1 MMQRASFICEC
12 ERIALDSAVLHQ
24 LVETT
29 GSDFRQV
36 LNQLQ
41 IVSSLQEKGVSPTL
55 ETFTKDQL
63 LSVTAFDATKLL
75 LVTPQNTPLR
85 QRYDAFFCDYELTPL
100 FVQQNYLDAIK
111 SNGASPMALEQ
122 MAEAADAM
130 CDMEGIHECMV
141 KNNVDFGHGC
151 DG

>member
-1 MMQRASFICEC
+1 MLQRVTFICEC
-12 ERIALDSAVLHQ
+12 ERIALDASVLRQ

-41 IVSSLQEKGVSPTL
+41 IVSSLQEQGVKTTL
-55 ETFTKDQL
+55 EAFMKDQL

-75 LVTPQNTPLR
+75 LVAPQNTSLQ
-85 QRYDAFFCDYELTPL
+85 QRYDTFFCDYELTPL
-100 FVQQNYLDAIK
+100 FIQQNYVDAIK
-111 SNGASPMALEQ
+111 SNGASLATLEQ
-122 MAEAADAM
+122 MADAADAM

-141 KNNVDFGHGC
+141 KTNVVFWNGC